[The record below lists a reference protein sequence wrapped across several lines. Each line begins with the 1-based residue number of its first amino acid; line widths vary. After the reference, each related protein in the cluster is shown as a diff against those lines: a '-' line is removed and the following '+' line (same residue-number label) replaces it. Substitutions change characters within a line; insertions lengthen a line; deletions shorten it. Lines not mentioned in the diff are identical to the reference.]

1 MEIKTEVRKFGKF
14 SGKKEIEAIAVDYEL
29 GFIYYSD
36 EMHGIRKYYAEP
48 NKGTKEI
55 SCFGGEKFMR
65 DIEGIAI
72 AKQKNGSGYL
82 IVSDQQKGQFN
93 LFDRKTNAFV
103 KAINLSTVATDGC
116 DVVTIPLNETFSS
129 GLFVAMNDNKN
140 FYYYDLAKINSE

>member
-1 MEIKTEVRKFGKF
+1 
-14 SGKKEIEAIAVDYEL
+14 
-29 GFIYYSD
+29 
-36 EMHGIRKYYAEP
+36 
-48 NKGTKEI
+48 
-55 SCFGGEKFMR
+55 MR

-116 DVVTIPLNETFSS
+116 DVVTTPLNDTFSS

-140 FYYYDLAKINSE
+140 FYYYDLAKIISE